1 MQGSVWSI
9 LKVKIIGP
17 DKPKTVEEEANEFF
31 KKLSIAQIHKIETL
45 SFPSPAEGVE
55 DWVAILVYYVGET
68 KVEVS
73 SMSSW
78 KHIPCLRGP

>member
-17 DKPKTVEEEANEFF
+17 YKPKTTEEEANKFF
-31 KKLSIAQIHKIETL
+31 KNMSMAQIFKIETL
-45 SFPSPAEGVE
+45 PFPSPAEGVE
-55 DWVAILVYYVGET
+55 DWVAIVVYYVGET

-73 SMSSW
+73 
-78 KHIPCLRGP
+78 